1 MEINRCARC
10 GGFHV
15 MEEQICA
22 RCLNKEMEEVRLVEE
37 QFTGL
42 DKVDYSNIAEASK
55 NTNISGERIERYLE
69 TYLKM

>member
-1 MEINRCARC
+1 
-10 GGFHV
+10 

-55 NTNISGERIERYLE
+55 NTNISGERIERYLV